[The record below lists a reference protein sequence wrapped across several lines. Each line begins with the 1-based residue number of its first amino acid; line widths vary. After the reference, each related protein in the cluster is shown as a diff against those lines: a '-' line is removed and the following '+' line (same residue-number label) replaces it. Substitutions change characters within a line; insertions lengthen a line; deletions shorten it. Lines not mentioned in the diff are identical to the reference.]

1 MARRL
6 TPIDIPQLETY
17 VLDNTG
23 DPVREPDIVKWGAF
37 LASDAKL
44 LRQDILPNG
53 TRVSTIFTGI
63 GIDSFSPPRLWET
76 MIFGGTRDRYQDRY
90 SSREDALAGHEKALA
105 LASGKRQ

>member
-6 TPIDIPQLETY
+6 TPIDIPQPETY
-17 VLDNTG
+17 VLDDKG

-44 LRQDILPNG
+44 LKQDVLPNG
-53 TRVSTIFTGI
+53 TRVSTIFIGI
-63 GIDSFSPPRLWET
+63 GIDSLSAPRLWET
-76 MIFGGTRDRYQDRY
+76 MIFGGTHDRYQDRY
-90 SSREDALAGHEKALA
+90 RSREDALAGHKKALT